1 MPTNLV
7 SLFTLFEETVG
18 QGIGPNGTSGGTVSS
33 SAEWVAA
40 ELAGTAVQIPHLA
53 SSLALDGI
61 KKTPISPEEARV
73 RFFQTQRPDYGL
85 SNTEFG
91 CTSYLTGRGA
101 ALANGVTATST
112 AVGRLTTNALGGVH
126 YTATRTAAGGGH
138 TTTVVNVDSAATYA
152 VGAVIAWEDS
162 DSIAHP
168 RVITDISGLAITLST
183 ALPDTPSDG
192 DLFLGGATHYIDEAV
207 IGDTSTNLGSTFSAC
222 LQKGE
227 NGSAG
232 WEANGCKAALSS
244 VTFGRNEYPTLE
256 FGISSAR
263 FTGPATGPSP
273 TLPTASYPNPSVIGP
288 DTVVL
293 ISDFDSTALS
303 TVCNGTASI
312 DPGVPVKALECMT
325 ARTGNMEGIGLYS
338 TEPADTIVDINL
350 FPHAV
355 SWYTDQDAEQDKQ
368 VAVIRNGPSGACFGV
383 FMQHCE
389 INEAAP
395 GSDDFT
401 SSVLKFRAV
410 EVNSATATTA
420 LERSKIRIFLG

>member
-7 SLFTLFEETVG
+7 SLFTVYPETGG
-18 QGIGPNGTSGGTVSS
+18 QGIGPNGTTGGTVST

-53 SSLALDGI
+53 SSLSLDSV
-61 KKTPISPEEARV
+61 KLTLVSPEEARA

-85 SNTEFG
+85 SNVDFG
-91 CTSYLTGRGA
+91 FTSYLTGHGL
-101 ALANGVTATST
+101 ALADGATATQV
-112 AVGRLTTNALGGVH
+112 AVGAMLLNALGGEH
-126 YTATRTAAGGGH
+126 HTATRTAAGGGH
-138 TTTVVNVDSAATYA
+138 TTTVVNVDDATTYA
-152 VGAVIAWEDS
+152 VGAVVAWEDADGLS
-162 DSIAHP
+162 HP
-168 RVITDISGLAITLST
+168 RVITDVTGQAVTLSS
-183 ALPDTPSDG
+183 ALPSAPVDG
-192 DLFLGGATHYIDEAV
+192 DLLRGGTTYFIDENV
-207 IGDTSTNLGSTFSAC
+207 IGDTSSNPGSTFSAC

-256 FGISSAR
+256 FGVNAAR

-273 TLPTASYPNPSVIGP
+273 TFPTASFPSPSVIGP
-288 DTVVL
+288 DSQVL
-293 ISDFDSTALS
+293 ISNVGSTALE
-303 TVCNGTASI
+303 TVCNGTATI
-312 DPGVPVKALECMT
+312 DPGVPVKPLECMT

-338 TEPADTIVDINL
+338 TEPADTLVDIDL
-350 FPHAV
+350 FPHSVA
-355 SWYTDQDAEQDKQ
+355 WYTDQDSNQDKQ
-368 VAVIRNGPSGACFGV
+368 VAIIRNGASGGCFGV

-389 INEAAP
+389 IREAAP

-401 SSVLKFRAV
+401 SSVLQFRAV
-410 EVNSATATTA
+410 EVNAATATTS

>member
-7 SLFTLFEETVG
+7 SLLTVFPETVG
-18 QGIGPNGTSGGTVSS
+18 QGIGPNGTSGGTVST
-33 SAEWVAA
+33 SAEWLAA
-40 ELAGTAVQIPHLA
+40 ESGGTAIQIPHLA
-53 SSLALDGI
+53 SSLSLDSI

-85 SNTEFG
+85 SNVDFG
-91 CTSYLTGRGA
+91 FTSYLTGRGSALADGSTATQVAVGA
-101 ALANGVTATST
+101 AL
-112 AVGRLTTNALGGVH
+112 LNALGGEH
-126 YTATRTAAGGGH
+126 HTATRTAAGGGH
-138 TTTVVNVDSAATYA
+138 TTTVVNVDDATTLA
-152 VGAVIAWEDS
+152 VGAVFAWEDA
-162 DSIAHP
+162 DGLAHP
-168 RVITDISGLAITLST
+168 RVITDVTGLAVTLNT

-192 DLFLGGATHYIDEAV
+192 DLFRGGTTYFVDEDV

-232 WEANGCKAALSS
+232 WEVNGCKAALSS

-256 FGISSAR
+256 FGVTAAR

-273 TLPTASYPNPSVIGP
+273 TLPTATYPNPSVIGP
-288 DTVVL
+288 DTQVL
-293 ISDFDSTALS
+293 ISNAGATALA
-303 TVCNGTASI
+303 TVCNGTATI
-312 DPGVPVKALECMT
+312 DPGVPVKASECMT
-325 ARTGNMEGIGLYS
+325 ARTGNMEGYGLYS
-338 TEPADTIVDINL
+338 TEPADTLIDINL
-350 FPHAV
+350 FPHDV
-355 SWYTDQDAEQDKQ
+355 SWYTDQDADQNKQ
-368 VAVIRNGPSGACFGV
+368 VAIVRNGPSGACFGV
-383 FMQHCE
+383 FAQNCE

-410 EVNSATATTA
+410 EVNPTTATTA